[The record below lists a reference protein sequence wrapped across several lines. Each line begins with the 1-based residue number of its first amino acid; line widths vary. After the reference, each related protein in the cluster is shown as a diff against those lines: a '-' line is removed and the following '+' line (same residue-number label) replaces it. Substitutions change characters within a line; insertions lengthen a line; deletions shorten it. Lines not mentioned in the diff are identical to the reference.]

1 METIEAYLARKF
13 DELKLLNSF
22 LSNPMPIRPPKSA
35 HEVIE
40 RKFHLAAALKAE
52 HILQDWSLTETA
64 WAHSERPHSGP
75 FEFEYDYQRADLK
88 VRGPSFYSM
97 QNGANGETVY
107 ASSGMAAISALLM
120 ASADVFSEADIFVG
134 ANSYGETI
142 ELIDSYAKH
151 LNRVEI
157 CRSLD
162 HMSLRSSRSR
172 ILLVDSCTPTSS
184 FDATVRSAQ
193 KSFDLIVFDTT
204 CFAGGSS
211 RIGRILRLAHAA
223 MIPVVMVRSH
233 NKLDSLG
240 VEYGRLGS
248 AVFIDSPDHPDTAK
262 PRLQRRLIEEMRKS
276 LRLFGG
282 AALPAHFPPY
292 VGGIDYR
299 ALTDKRVALILQNC
313 RRTARYFSTRLA
325 GLTNELD
332 FTHGL
337 YVTLAPPEPINEKQ
351 ARDTTE
357 EMCSDLRKAGLALR
371 HAGSFGFDFGAAE
384 WGRDRLRDR
393 YVVRLAVPDLPELIW
408 GDIAQSVAAWWERH
422 HRRRP
427 APNTGAKI

>member
-13 DELKLLNSF
+13 DELKLLNCF
-22 LSNPMPIRPPKSA
+22 LSNPMSMRPPKSV

-40 RKFHLAAALKAE
+40 RKFHLSAALKAE
-52 HILQDWSLTETA
+52 HTLQDWSLTETA
-64 WAHSERPHSGP
+64 WAYSARPHSGP

-97 QNGANGETVY
+97 QNGADGETVY

-134 ANSYGETI
+134 ANSYAETI
-142 ELIDSYAKH
+142 ELIDGYAKH

-157 CRSLD
+157 GRPPD
-162 HMSLRSSRSR
+162 DIPVRSSRSR

-184 FDATVRSAQ
+184 FDAIVRSVQ
-193 KSFDLIVFDTT
+193 RSFDLVVFDTT

-211 RIGRILRLAHAA
+211 RIGRILGFARAA

-248 AVFIDSPDHPDTAK
+248 AVFIDSRDHADTAK
-262 PRLQRRLIEEMRKS
+262 PRLQQRLMEEMRKS

-292 VGGIDYR
+292 VGGTDYR

-332 FTHGL
+332 FAHGL
-337 YVTLAPPEPINEKQ
+337 YLTLDPGEAINEKQ
-351 ARDTTE
+351 ARDTIQ

-371 HAGSFGFDFGAAE
+371 HAGSFGFDFAAAE
-384 WGRDRLRDR
+384 WGRDSLRDR
-393 YVVRLAVPDLPELIW
+393 YVVRIAVPDLPEPIW
-408 GDIAQSVAAWWERH
+408 GDIAESVAAWWECRH
-422 HRRRP
+422 HRGGRL
-427 APNTGAKI
+427 K

>member
-22 LSNPMPIRPPKSA
+22 LSNPAAIRPPRSV

-40 RKFHLAAALKAE
+40 RKFQLAAALKAE
-52 HILQDWSLTETA
+52 HTLQDWSLTETD
-64 WAHSERPHSGP
+64 WADSARQHSGP
-75 FEFEYDYQRADLK
+75 FEFEYDYQRADLM

-97 QNGANGETVY
+97 QNGADSETVY
-107 ASSGMAAISALLM
+107 AGSGMAAISALLM
-120 ASADVFSEADIFVG
+120 ASGDVFSEADIFVG
-134 ANSYGETI
+134 ANSYAETI
-142 ELIDSYAKH
+142 ELIDGYARH

-157 CRSLD
+157 GRSLD
-162 HMSLRSSRSR
+162 HILLPSSRSQ

-184 FDATVRSAQ
+184 FESTVRSA
-193 KSFDLIVFDTT
+193 KRSFDLIVFDTT

-211 RIGRILRLAHAA
+211 RIGRILRLANAA

-248 AVFIDSPDHPDTAK
+248 AVFIDSSDHPDTAK

-282 AALPAHFPPY
+282 AAVPAHFPPY
-292 VGGIDYR
+292 VGGTDYR

-325 GLTNELD
+325 NLTNELD

-337 YVTLAPPEPINEKQ
+337 YVTLALPNPINEKQ
-351 ARDTTE
+351 ARDTIE
-357 EMCSDLRKAGLALR
+357 EMCLDLRRTGLALR
-371 HAGSFGFDFGAAE
+371 HAGSFGFDFAAAE

-393 YVVRLAVPDLPELIW
+393 YVVRLAVPDLPEPIW
-408 GDIAQSVAAWWERH
+408 GNIAESVATWWERH
-422 HRRRP
+422 YRRRP
-427 APNTGAKI
+427 ASSLRETP